1 MLILILNNMRTV
13 VNIKHRKL
21 QDRTVYIKDVVDDLR
36 RIVHDVDDMIDKG
49 FVVVFDK
56 AGIFPG
62 YDDFKVALPFDLLK
76 DSSAEIRIDRRARD
90 HLALMDTDRAV
101 FGNIR
106 NVIVKRSKNSSFIII
121 LAPTGCY
128 KMDPL
133 FR

>member
-1 MLILILNNMRTV
+1 MWNRRWMRSIIT
-13 VNIKHRKL
+13 IGM
-21 QDRTVYIKDVVDDLR
+21 KDVYKR
-36 RIVHDVDDMIDKG
+36 QG

-62 YDDFKVALPFDLLK
+62 SDDFKVALTFDLLK